1 MSLRSHV
8 RLRGV
13 SCHSLK
19 KSIASEDLPERQ
31 KKGTLA
37 NHSSCGAPEWNHA
50 CRGDAFLR
58 LPTLECLGRTAEPQA
73 LHTNPAHGQSDCP
86 LPGLHPECPTRCCL
100 ELGVFPRSRIWT
112 SMWTSSSFL
121 FRGSDALRSYS
132 CRGLEDGDLQSRTL
146 SCSVRF
152 GALAG
157 LSAFSWMMLSCT
169 VASTGFHE

>member
-37 NHSSCGAPEWNHA
+37 NHSSWGAPKWNHA
-50 CRGDAFLR
+50 CSGDAFLR

-86 LPGLHPECPTRCCL
+86 LLGLHPECPTRCCL
-100 ELGVFPRSRIWT
+100 ELGVF
-112 SMWTSSSFL
+112 
-121 FRGSDALRSYS
+121 
-132 CRGLEDGDLQSRTL
+132 QSRTV

-157 LSAFSWMMLSCT
+157 LSTFSWMMLSCT
-169 VASTGFHE
+169 VAQQGSMSR